1 MFSILLGTR
10 SNFRTFSSQL
20 ISKNLPKYN
29 GLHINKHFA
38 EPLVLH
44 PTSPR
49 QALGSIIWLPGEHLT
64 HENFA
69 QLWFIEM
76 KPKYCRMVIPSVPLR
91 SLHDDKFEKH
101 CWFYQ
106 SGCFLPGQDLDID
119 NNEQIEE
126 VCSKDNSLLC
136 FDFLIIFSTPKI
148 EFELCKLFN

>member
-10 SNFRTFSSQL
+10 SDFRTFSSQL

-76 KPKYCRMVIPSVPLR
+76 KPKVLGFLFYF
-91 SLHDDKFEKH
+91 SLGMIF
-101 CWFYQ
+101 
-106 SGCFLPGQDLDID
+106 
-119 NNEQIEE
+119 
-126 VCSKDNSLLC
+126 
-136 FDFLIIFSTPKI
+136 IFS
-148 EFELCKLFN
+148 LDSN